1 MKENQFL
8 KRRLIKNSGFKL
20 KELTKRS
27 IVAAFGIPVIVLLI
41 YLGSYYFTV
50 AVTFLSTVTLWE
62 FYKIVEKKGAKPN
75 KFWGLTFNI
84 VLTLSSYFLFS
95 NQHYNE
101 ILFAESLIFIVGALS
116 LQLISK
122 NHNAIMNISATI
134 GGSAYITLFF
144 ICLIA
149 VREYD
154 YFGYIYYG
162 QPPAFD
168 SMILVYSFIVSVW
181 ICDTAAYLFG
191 RKFGRHKL
199 MPHVSPKKSWEG
211 AVAGFFGSVVTMV
224 LINYFTDNLD
234 FAHSLMIG
242 IIVGIGGQ
250 IGDLAE
256 SQLKRDAGVK
266 DSSGILPGHGG
277 FLDRFDSILFVS
289 PIILVYLVIFI

>member
-1 MKENQFL
+1 M
-8 KRRLIKNSGFKL
+8 

-50 AVTFLSTVTLWE
+50 AVTFLSTVTLLE

-101 ILFAESLIFIVGALS
+101 ILFAQSLIFIVGALS

-168 SMILVYSFIVSVW
+168 SMVLVYSFIVSVW

>member
-1 MKENQFL
+1 M
-8 KRRLIKNSGFKL
+8 